1 MAKIFDTIL
10 CTAMA
15 FLLCFSWTNYC
26 LKNAKIA
33 LALSCIVAACSCY
46 LISRLLTKLQNNK
59 ENQYK
64 RKKLSA
70 NFAKYLQ
77 FNNDNAQLFA
87 QVFKFFGYQAETI
100 DFDNLIATKTEKTF
114 VAICFQTAAL
124 SEFAL
129 QAAVVSA
136 KRNSCAKLL
145 IFANK
150 AENSLLTLANQQIA
164 TQFLDT
170 SNCLELFEQAE
181 KLPRIPETKAPK
193 ARLVAAIA
201 FNKKRFGWYL
211 GGALFT
217 LLTAAFSVVKL
228 YLLMW
233 STVLF
238 ALANYSLLNKKYNS
252 LPTDVKL

>member
-1 MAKIFDTIL
+1 MAKILDTIL

-15 FLLCFSWTNYC
+15 FLLSFAWATYC
-26 LKNAKIA
+26 LKNAKLA

-46 LISRLLTKLQNNK
+46 LIFRLLTKLQNNK

-77 FNNDNAQLFA
+77 FNDDNAQLFA

-100 DFDNLIATKTEKTF
+100 DFDNLVATKTEKTF

-136 KRNSCAKLL
+136 KRNSCTKLL
-145 IFANK
+145 ILPIKRKILCWPLQTNK
-150 AENSLLTLANQQIA
+150 LQRN
-164 TQFLDT
+164 F
-170 SNCLELFEQAE
+170 
-181 KLPRIPETKAPK
+181 
-193 ARLVAAIA
+193 
-201 FNKKRFGWYL
+201 
-211 GGALFT
+211 
-217 LLTAAFSVVKL
+217 
-228 YLLMW
+228 
-233 STVLF
+233 
-238 ALANYSLLNKKYNS
+238 
-252 LPTDVKL
+252 